1 LAPRVFHICR
11 SYEDTLSPLSI
22 LYAGMSKCRQL
33 QRRSSPLVGV
43 TRGRVCPE
51 PVDFRP
57 RRTDRKEQP
66 MLDVILLAVGLGF
79 FAIALAYVAGCE
91 RL

>member
-1 LAPRVFHICR
+1 
-11 SYEDTLSPLSI
+11 
-22 LYAGMSKCRQL
+22 M
-33 QRRSSPLVGV
+33 
-43 TRGRVCPE
+43 TRGRACPGSI
-51 PVDFRP
+51 DFRP
-57 RRTDRKEQP
+57 GRTDRKEQP

>member
-1 LAPRVFHICR
+1 LTSLEVVRV
-11 SYEDTLSPLSI
+11 
-22 LYAGMSKCRQL
+22 
-33 QRRSSPLVGV
+33 
-43 TRGRVCPE
+43 RGRI
-51 PVDFRP
+51 DFPP

>member
-1 LAPRVFHICR
+1 
-11 SYEDTLSPLSI
+11 
-22 LYAGMSKCRQL
+22 
-33 QRRSSPLVGV
+33 
-43 TRGRVCPE
+43 
-51 PVDFRP
+51 
-57 RRTDRKEQP
+57 

>member
-1 LAPRVFHICR
+1 MSASCSGGALRSLTSLEVVRVR
-11 SYEDTLSPLSI
+11 GSI
-22 LYAGMSKCRQL
+22 
-33 QRRSSPLVGV
+33 
-43 TRGRVCPE
+43 
-51 PVDFRP
+51 DFPP